1 MPFKL
6 SPTALNLMKECP
18 RCFWLDNHGVW
29 KRPNTIFPS
38 LPNGMDL
45 ILKKH
50 FDNFIGKNTLPPE
63 LCNNSECDNLKLF
76 DDKELLREWINSKKG
91 LLFEDKDG
99 NILHGGIDNLMVN
112 KTNNKLIVLDYKTRG
127 FPLKETTSSYY
138 QDQLNIYSWLLEK
151 LGYNVEDIAYLLFY
165 HPKEVLATGEIIFN
179 TDLKK
184 MKIYTEQAEKLFIK
198 ALSLLDSE
206 CPKKTCI
213 WCDGK

>member
-76 DDKELLREWINSKKG
+76 DDKELLREWRNSKKG
-91 LLFEDKDG
+91 LWFEDKDG